1 MEQPTGEERPE
12 GARGPPATRGGSAGG
27 ESPGDLQGEHTAPLA
42 DLLIKGPPELVA
54 GWVGAPDPT
63 CSLHAWAMQAS
74 QGLLMSHPFPPHEC
88 GGEGVGQAK
97 GRGRVKPPPEQS
109 LRRLLLVV
117 LNESRLE
124 ETAVPCLRKEIG
136 RPSEEDAGPPKA
148 LKRL

>member
-1 MEQPTGEERPE
+1 
-12 GARGPPATRGGSAGG
+12 
-27 ESPGDLQGEHTAPLA
+27 
-42 DLLIKGPPELVA
+42 
-54 GWVGAPDPT
+54 
-63 CSLHAWAMQAS
+63 
-74 QGLLMSHPFPPHEC
+74 MSHPFPPHEC

-136 RPSEEDAGPPKA
+136 RPSEEGGGPPKFLRWALNKVLGMHLA
-148 LKRL
+148 LKLFFLFLSGFLGLKFKDTSRTFRLLLLRCACR